1 MSTLKLTNIQTAA
14 GVANFSINASTGEVT
29 TSSGL
34 EPSIIN
40 RGNTTNLL
48 LLTNLNEIHYYETT
62 GSILYLSTRMVP
74 NAIYEL
80 TYTSS
85 GGVENTDFS
94 LFPNGVSY
102 VGEFAQ
108 YYRATTGTSGSF
120 DQVSQ
125 AIDYIYFDHQ
135 FGGDGNNSMGKLV
148 IHSGVDSSGYYKMCF
163 YFGADDGNNVA
174 CGYNRWTNNF
184 RTWGWIGTLN
194 FSGDNK
200 RCWVR
205 RIG

>member
-1 MSTLKLTNIQTAA
+1 MSTLKLTNLRTAA
-14 GVANFSINASTGEVT
+14 GVANFSIDPTTGEVT

-40 RGNTTNLL
+40 RGNSSNLL

-62 GSILYLSTRMVP
+62 GDFLNLSTKMVP

-85 GGVENTDFS
+85 EGSENTDFV
-94 LFPNGVSY
+94 LFPNGASY
-102 VGEFAQ
+102 VNEFEQ
-108 YYRATTGTSGSF
+108 FYRATTESNGIF
-120 DQVSQ
+120 DQRNQ
-125 AIDYIYFDHQ
+125 AQNFIYFDHQ
-135 FGGDGNNSMGKLV
+135 AGYDGNNSMGKLV
-148 IHSGVDSSGYYKMCF
+148 IHSGAGNSYKMCF
-163 YFGADDGNNVA
+163 YFGADDGTSVSY
-174 CGYNRWTNNF
+174 GYNRWINDS
-184 RTWGWIGTLN
+184 RIWDRIGILSFAGN
-194 FSGDNK
+194 NK